1 MKSGRRIKDM
11 TIQDVIRIL
20 VYRPYDFDMS
30 VMVDKEERIHIKTD
44 HWIVILDHNTG
55 DFSFSGELHKYY
67 EVDMIESIRDC
78 FGDIYSVFN
87 VIYDSVP
94 ADTWVEIDNSDAG
107 LDIVK
112 VEEKRASSERV
123 LQYKRDYYWKNKER
137 ISKRQKEYYQ
147 KKKNGLA

>member
-1 MKSGRRIKDM
+1 MKIGRIKDM
-11 TIQDVIRIL
+11 TIQDIIKIL
-20 VYRPYDFDMS
+20 VYRPYNFDMS

-94 ADTWVEIDNSDAG
+94 SDTWIEIDNSDAG

-112 VEEKRASSERV
+112 VEEKRVSSERV
-123 LQYKRDYYWKNKER
+123 LQYKKEYYWKNKER
-137 ISKRQKEYYQ
+137 INKRQREYYQ
-147 KKKNGLA
+147 KKKSGLA

>member
-1 MKSGRRIKDM
+1 MKLGRLKDM

-55 DFSFSGELHKYY
+55 EFKFSGELHKYY

-87 VIYDSVP
+87 VIYESVP
-94 ADTWVEIDNSDAG
+94 ADTWIEIYNSDAG

-123 LQYKRDYYWKNKER
+123 LQYKKEYYWKNKER
-137 ISKRQKEYYQ
+137 INKRQKEYYQ

>member
-1 MKSGRRIKDM
+1 MIKSGRKIKDM

-55 DFSFSGELHKYY
+55 DFSFEGSLHKYY

-87 VIYDSVP
+87 VIYDSIPV
-94 ADTWVEIDNSDAG
+94 DTWIEIDNSDAG
-107 LDIVK
+107 IDIVK
-112 VEEKRASSERV
+112 VEEKKASSERV
-123 LQYKRDYYWKNKER
+123 LQYKKEYYWKNKER
-137 ISKRQKEYYQ
+137 INKRQREYYQ
-147 KKKNGLA
+147 KKKMD

>member
-1 MKSGRRIKDM
+1 MKIGRIKDM
-11 TIQDVIRIL
+11 TIQDIIRIL
-20 VYRPYDFDMS
+20 VYRPYNFDMS

-87 VIYDSVP
+87 VIYDSIP
-94 ADTWVEIDNSDAG
+94 SDTWIEIDNSDAG
-107 LDIVK
+107 IDIVK
-112 VEEKRASSERV
+112 VEEKKASSERV
-123 LQYKRDYYWKNKER
+123 LQYKKEYYWKNKER
-137 ISKRQKEYYQ
+137 INKRQKEYYQ